1 MTPSENTVIY
11 AKEEIAYLEYLKTL
25 YPGEQ
30 KSLDKL
36 ISQWHSIIQSSNAD
50 RHEERSPR
58 RTVTLPT
65 F

>member
-11 AKEEIAYLEYLKTL
+11 AKEEIAYLEYLATL
-25 YPGEQ
+25 YPAEQ

-36 ISQWHSIIQSSNAD
+36 ILQWKSVIQRCDAD
-50 RHEERSPR
+50 RHGERSPR
-58 RTVTLPT
+58 RTGIPP